1 MALELFQQKK
11 RRSFFDNLAEDSA
24 PTDYQASPSG
34 YPSLVRA
41 PGIEPQEAQAPAPAP
56 NYPPP
61 PQPPE
66 MEPVSRG
73 RRIGAAFAAFAARF
87 GGEPGAGTRVGE
99 QITGAPYRQKM
110 EEYRRQYGD
119 WKGQAEYG
127 EAQEERGRARAGETR
142 AQEAHGRYEP
152 PGDVQT
158 RRAQEAAAQGLTGEA
173 VQRYILTG
181 KMAQPDRP
189 DTSMTAIEWADQQA
203 QGEGLKPGTTE
214 YAERVTGLLRAGRPP
229 TVQITPRQQV
239 GLEQWLTREMNAIA
253 RDEAMLSNPVGKF
266 KAQREGITPQSIAER
281 KRRLQEEYNRQRGI
295 YKQGGRELFPGGPS
309 GSPTQGGDRM
319 KLFEDYVLGETPP

>member
-1 MALELFQQKK
+1 MAHELFPRN
-11 RRSFFDNLAEDSA
+11 RRRNFWDESPEQLEGA
-24 PTDYQASPSG
+24 TDYQPSPSG
-34 YPSLVRA
+34 FSSLVRA
-41 PGIEPQEAQAPAPAP
+41 PGIEPQEAQAPAPTP

-87 GGEPGAGTRVGE
+87 GGAPGAGTQVGE

-110 EEYRRQYGD
+110 EEYRRQYGG
-119 WKGQAEYG
+119 WKSQAEYG

-142 AQEAHGRYEP
+142 AQEQHERFES
-152 PGDVQT
+152 PGDEQT
-158 RRAQEAAAQGLTGEA
+158 RRAQEGEAQGLTGEEA
-173 VQRYILTG
+173 QRYTLTG
-181 KMAQPDRP
+181 RMAQPDRP

-229 TVQITPRQQV
+229 TVQISPGQQV
-239 GLEQWLTREMNAIA
+239 NLEQWVARQVDEIG
-253 RDEAMLSNPVGKF
+253 RDEALLQSNPYE
-266 KAQREGITPQSIAER
+266 ARRRGITAESIAAR
-281 KRRLQEEYNRQRGI
+281 KQRLQQQVDRQMGI
-295 YKQGGRELFPGGPS
+295 YQKGGRDLFPTQEKPPQDS
-309 GSPTQGGDRM
+309 GDP
-319 KLFEDYVLGETPP
+319 LGILE

>member
-1 MALELFQQKK
+1 MAHELFPQNRR
-11 RRSFFDNLAEDSA
+11 RRSFFDSLTEDSA
-24 PTDYQASPSG
+24 PTDLQPSPSG
-34 YPSLVRA
+34 YPSLIRA

-110 EEYRRQYGD
+110 EEYRRQYGA
-119 WKGQAEYG
+119 WKSQAEYG
-127 EAQEERGRARAGETR
+127 EAQEERTRARAGETR
-142 AQEAHGRYEP
+142 AQEAHGRYESP
-152 PGDVQT
+152 QDELT
-158 RRAQEAAAQGLTGEA
+158 RRAQEAGAQGLTGEPA
-173 VQRYILTG
+173 QRYTLTG
-181 KMAQPDRP
+181 RMAAPDRP

-214 YAERVTGLLRAGRPP
+214 YATRVTGLLRAGRAP
-229 TVQITPRQQV
+229 TVQITPGQEV
-239 GLEQWLTREMNAIA
+239 GLEQWVTRQVEEIRKDEVLLQSDPWKA
-253 RDEAMLSNPVGKF
+253 RRD
-266 KAQREGITPQSIAER
+266 GITAESIAAR
-281 KRRLQEEYNRQRGI
+281 KQRLQQQVDRQMGI
-295 YKQGGRELFPGGPS
+295 YRKGGRELFPSGPS
-309 GSPTQGGDRM
+309 TSPTQGGDRM
-319 KLFEDYVLGETPP
+319 KLFEDYVLGQPPP

>member
-1 MALELFQQKK
+1 MAHELFEQN
-11 RRSFFDNLAEDSA
+11 RRRRNFWTSEGNLPGA
-24 PTDYQASPSG
+24 TDYQPSPSG

-41 PGIEPQEAQAPAPAP
+41 PGVGQPPEQAPAPTP

-119 WKGQAEYG
+119 WKSQGEYG

-142 AQEAHGRYEP
+142 AQEAHGRYES
-152 PGDVQT
+152 PGDEQT
-158 RRAQEAAAQGLTGEA
+158 RRAQEAEAQGLTGEA
-173 VQRYILTG
+173 AQRYTLTG
-181 KMAQPDRP
+181 RMAQPDRP
-189 DTSMTAIEWADQQA
+189 DTSLTAIEWADQQA
-203 QGEGLKPGTTE
+203 QAEGFKEGTPE
-214 YAERVTGLLRAGRPP
+214 YADRVTKLVRAGRPP
-229 TVQITPRQQV
+229 TVQITPGQQV
-239 GLEQWLTREMNAIA
+239 NLEQWVA
-253 RDEAMLSNPVGKF
+253 RQVDEIGKDEALLQSNPYE
-266 KAQREGITPQSIAER
+266 ARRRGITAESIAAR
-281 KRRLQEEYNRQRGI
+281 KQRLQQQVNQQRGI
-295 YKQGGRELFPGGPS
+295 YKQGGRDLFPSGPS
-309 GSPTQGGDRM
+309 TSPTQGG
-319 KLFEDYVLGETPP
+319 EDEFGVFGPKQ

>member
-1 MALELFQQKK
+1 MAHELFPRN
-11 RRSFFDNLAEDSA
+11 RRRNFWDETPEQLEGA
-24 PTDYQASPSG
+24 TDYQPSPSG
-34 YPSLVRA
+34 YPSLIRA

-73 RRIGAAFAAFAARF
+73 RRIGGALAAFAARL

-110 EEYRRQYGD
+110 EDYRRQHAD
-119 WKGQAEYG
+119 WKSQAEYG

-142 AQEAHGRYEP
+142 AQEAHGRYESP
-152 PGDVQT
+152 QDELS
-158 RRAQEAAAQGLTGEA
+158 RRAQEAEAQGLTGEA
-173 VQRYILTG
+173 AQRYTLTG
-181 KMAQPDRP
+181 RMAQPDRP

-203 QGEGLKPGTTE
+203 QGEGLKPGTPD

-229 TVQITPRQQV
+229 TVQITPGQQV
-239 GLEQWLTREMNAIA
+239 NLEQWVA
-253 RDEAMLSNPVGKF
+253 RQVDEIGKDEALLQSNPYE
-266 KAQREGITPQSIAER
+266 ARRRGITAESIEAR
-281 KRRLQEEYNRQRGI
+281 KQRLQQQVNQQRGI
-295 YKQGGRELFPGGPS
+295 YKQGGRDLFPDGSS
-309 GSPTQGGDRM
+309 GSPSRGGDRM
-319 KLFEDYVLGETPP
+319 KLFEDYVLGQTPP